1 MKEAVSVQGH
11 TILSPLQKA
20 RALNLPSREEML
32 YRSPSVHQF
41 WNQNKSILS
50 DAWVEWEEDHKGSLF
65 TLDDSL
71 LDAKLRNAVTQ
82 AWSNPEE
89 ELAVQDLWEEVSPGV
104 FQCQFFDPERLAD
117 LREYL
122 EGVANAGIPL
132 RPPYG
137 IALNRLGAMLDH
149 RSEGFLGAPNFQT
162 FYRELLDK
170 YMRPIARLL
179 FPEIVGYDT
188 QTFGFSI
195 QYQAGM
201 DTSLRLHT
209 DASAATLNVN
219 LNLPREDFSGSEV
232 DFYDRV
238 TGEKNRLT
246 FKPGIAMIHRGS
258 VAHAAQPITGGTRT
272 NFVLWLFGDN
282 GQLPLNGAKS
292 EPISASQRW
301 SVPTHDFDGYSPF

>member
-1 MKEAVSVQGH
+1 
-11 TILSPLQKA
+11 
-20 RALNLPSREEML
+20 
-32 YRSPSVHQF
+32 
-41 WNQNKSILS
+41 
-50 DAWVEWEEDHKGSLF
+50 
-65 TLDDSL
+65 
-71 LDAKLRNAVTQ
+71 
-82 AWSNPEE
+82 
-89 ELAVQDLWEEVSPGV
+89 
-104 FQCQFFDPERLAD
+104 
-117 LREYL
+117 
-122 EGVANAGIPL
+122 
-132 RPPYG
+132 
-137 IALNRLGAMLDH
+137 
-149 RSEGFLGAPNFQT
+149 
-162 FYRELLDK
+162 
-170 YMRPIARLL
+170 MRPIARLL

-246 FKPGIAMIHRGS
+246 FKPGMAMIHRGS